1 MSEASI
7 ASKDRLVPI
16 LAVDPL
22 KFIRGEDDKDFQRDV
37 VEPQNTVLTLDS
49 SIRDLISYS
58 YDLSDNLT
66 GANDPDV
73 RQLTAD
79 RWNVSWQTAG
89 DLEGKEES
97 HTLMEISIIARP
109 VYPAT
114 ITPKLI

>member
-22 KFIRGEDDKDFQRDV
+22 KFIRGEDEKDFQRDV
-37 VEPQNTVLTLDS
+37 VEPQNIVLTMDS
-49 SIRDLISYS
+49 TIRTLIEAS
-58 YDLSDNLT
+58 YDLSDNLL
-66 GANDPDV
+66 ANDPYI

-79 RWNVSWQTAG
+79 RWQVGWQTAG

-114 ITPKLI
+114 ITPKLV